1 MSEHRHDRHTH
12 SHGEGH
18 GEQHHRHEILGRLRA
33 IFGHSHAVHE
43 RTDAAME
50 TSAQGIRALKISLI
64 GLGLTAVF
72 QVVIVIISGSVALL
86 ADTIHNFADAST
98 SIVLWIAFALG
109 RRQATRHMTYGY
121 GRAEDVAGVLIVLII
136 LGSAIVA
143 GYESAQRL
151 ISPQLIEQPLWVG
164 VAALIGFVG
173 NEAVAVYRIRVGREI
188 GSAALVADGMHS
200 RVDGFT
206 SLAVLVSAVAAF
218 FGWGIVDAVIGVAIT
233 IAILFIVRDAGRSV
247 LRHILDGIEPAVID
261 AAEHAISHVSAV
273 GRLASLRARWLG
285 HRVYVEADVEAT
297 EEITLREASTLSRA
311 VEEALR
317 SHVPAIGQTRVRVL
331 SPTATARDA

>member
-18 GEQHHRHEILGRLRA
+18 DGQHHHEILGRPKA
-33 IFGHSHAVHE
+33 IFGHSHAAHE
-43 RTDAAME
+43 RTDAAMG
-50 TSAQGIRALKISLI
+50 TSVQGIRALKISLI

-121 GRAEDVAGVLIVLII
+121 GRAEDVAGVVIVLII

-151 ISPQLIEQPLWVG
+151 ISPRLIEQPLWVG

-173 NEAVAVYRIRVGREI
+173 NEAVAIYRIRVGREI
-188 GSAALVADGMHS
+188 GSAALVG
-200 RVDGFT
+200 
-206 SLAVLVSAVAAF
+206 
-218 FGWGIVDAVIGVAIT
+218 
-233 IAILFIVRDAGRSV
+233 
-247 LRHILDGIEPAVID
+247 
-261 AAEHAISHVSAV
+261 
-273 GRLASLRARWLG
+273 
-285 HRVYVEADVEAT
+285 
-297 EEITLREASTLSRA
+297 
-311 VEEALR
+311 
-317 SHVPAIGQTRVRVL
+317 
-331 SPTATARDA
+331 